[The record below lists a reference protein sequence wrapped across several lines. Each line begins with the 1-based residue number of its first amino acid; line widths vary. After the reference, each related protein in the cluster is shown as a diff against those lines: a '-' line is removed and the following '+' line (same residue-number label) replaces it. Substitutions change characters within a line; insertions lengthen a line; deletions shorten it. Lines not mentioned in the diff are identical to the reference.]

1 VNTRAEILK
10 MEHAYIEQHAVAE
23 RYICNTLPE
32 KERADFEQHLVD
44 CQECMDR
51 LLLAGMFHSSV
62 VNKLH
67 GQQEEEEPRPEGLV
81 VRLKTQHM
89 VLLGVATVLALLGI
103 VLLLPRVLRFLVH

>member
-1 VNTRAEILK
+1 MNTRAEILK

-23 RYICNTLPE
+23 RYICNTLPD

-62 VNKLH
+62 VNKLQ
-67 GQQEEEEPRPEGLV
+67 GKADAEPRPEGLV
-81 VRLKTQHM
+81 VRVKPRQ
-89 VLLGVATVLALLGI
+89 LALLGVSSLL
-103 VLLLPRVLRFLVH
+103 VLLAIVALVVWLFSR